1 MSCIPASHSMTT
13 ILSQVESQMEE
24 SPVQR
29 RGSRAYQIFPEA
41 NMNEESDSSSYPE
54 DFLYR
59 RERLPS
65 IVVEPT
71 EHNERES
78 GELRWP
84 PRYLSNNV
92 EVEEEEEEDSSA
104 DHTEGSVDGEQQEDM
119 RMEEGSVARKPSIGP
134 SQSQPSFSR
143 LTPPTSPTPPEAA
156 PPCLRS

>member
-1 MSCIPASHSMTT
+1 MSCIPASLSMSTL
-13 ILSQVESQMEE
+13 LSQGESEVDGIPVE
-24 SPVQR
+24 R

-41 NMNEESDSSSYPE
+41 NMSEDSDSSSYPE

-71 EHNERES
+71 EQSEENWTARCAQ
-78 GELRWP
+78 
-84 PRYLSNNV
+84 SNNA
-92 EVEEEEEEDSSA
+92 EDEEEEESSTGGAIDAELLEDS
-104 DHTEGSVDGEQQEDM
+104 GI
-119 RMEEGSVARKPSIGP
+119 EECSISRKSSIGP
-134 SQSQPSFSR
+134 SQSQLSLSR